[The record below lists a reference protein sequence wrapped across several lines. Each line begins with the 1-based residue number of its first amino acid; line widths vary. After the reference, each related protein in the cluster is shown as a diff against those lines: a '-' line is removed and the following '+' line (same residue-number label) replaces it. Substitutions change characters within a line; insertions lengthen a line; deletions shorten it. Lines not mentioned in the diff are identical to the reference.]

1 MSDRPKISVVIPAH
15 NEAGNVCTVFEHV
28 ATAFDS
34 LGVEGELIF
43 VDDGSTDGTWDEARK
58 AAERYPFARL
68 FRHRRNLGLTE
79 ALNTAFANVRG
90 DVVVFLPGDMESD
103 PAVDIPLLLGKIE
116 EGYDAVVGWR
126 QGRRDPKIVASTVY
140 NFASRILFGLKLHD
154 MNWIKAFRREVIE
167 SLPPLR
173 SDWHRFLIHIAASQG
188 FRVGEVKVPYKPRR
202 VGRSKFG
209 FWRIPISLLD
219 VMVVKFLLTFS
230 RKPMLFFGGLGLVSA
245 LSGTLIYV
253 YLAYLW
259 FSRGKQQRPVFIFA
273 GVLLLAG
280 LLLFLVGFLAEL
292 VVSQGER
299 ITVLERRL
307 QDNGC
312 RERQR

>member
-15 NEAGNVCTVFEHV
+15 NEAGNVSTVFEHV

-34 LGVEGELIF
+34 LGVSGELIF
-43 VDDGSTDGTWDEARK
+43 VDDGSTDDTWDEALK
-58 AAERYPFARL
+58 TAERYPFARL

-103 PAVDIPLLLGKIE
+103 PAMDIPLLLGKID

-126 QGRRDPKIVASTVY
+126 QGRHDPKVVASTVY
-140 NFASRILFGLKLHD
+140 NLASRVLFGLKLHD

-188 FRVGEVKVPYKPRR
+188 FRVGEVKVPYKPRQ

-230 RKPMLFFGGLGLVSA
+230 RKPMLFFGGLGLISA
-245 LSGTLIYV
+245 LSGTLIYA

-259 FSRGKQQRPVFIFA
+259 FSRGKQQRPLFIFA
-273 GVLLLAG
+273 GVLLLSG

-307 QDNGC
+307 RQESR
-312 RERQR
+312 RESR